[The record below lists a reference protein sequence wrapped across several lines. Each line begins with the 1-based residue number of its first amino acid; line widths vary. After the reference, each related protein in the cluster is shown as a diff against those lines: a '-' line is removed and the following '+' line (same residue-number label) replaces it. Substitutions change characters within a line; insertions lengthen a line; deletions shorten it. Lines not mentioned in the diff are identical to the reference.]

1 MIFNAILGWLVS
13 LVLGWVAGW
22 QIPSPA
28 AVVADFSSSF
38 GLLWDAADKLHYWV
52 AWWAI
57 PPAIMVVFSCWF
69 LGLVVTLLMKFL
81 DLILKAL

>member
-13 LVLGWVAGW
+13 LVTSWITGWE
-22 QIPSPA
+22 IPSPA
-28 AVVADFSSSF
+28 AVVGDFTSSF
-38 GLLWDAADKLHYWV
+38 GLLWEAADKLHYWV

-57 PPAIMVVFSCWF
+57 PPAILLVFSAWF
-69 LGLVVTLLMKFL
+69 LGLVFSLVMKFL